1 MATSLLSKTH
11 FYHWQAQKHI
21 QMLQCRK
28 YHLLQ
33 FIRAGVYLQLH
44 SHPHPAR
51 SVIIPNSAD
60 LQRSAVA
67 RCPAPPP
74 SFTPS
79 APLTVCPALL
89 RAALLGE
96 GGRRR
101 CCCSAA
107 LMPVVTDLEYDAFV
121 MGQPPHSQQILVVY
135 VTPPL
140 QPVNTHAASDQDV
153 LEQLYRR
160 RNRHRTTPCTQVWML
175 SLHTGGR
182 LNNKST

>member
-1 MATSLLSKTH
+1 
-11 FYHWQAQKHI
+11 
-21 QMLQCRK
+21 MLWCRK
-28 YHLLQ
+28 HHLLQ
-33 FIRAGVYLQLH
+33 FIGAGVYLQPH

-60 LQRSAVA
+60 LQPSAVPG
-67 RCPAPPP
+67 CPAPP

-89 RAALLGE
+89 RAALQGE

-121 MGQPPHSQQILVVY
+121 MGQPPHSQQILVVC
-135 VTPPL
+135 VTPRL
-140 QPVNTHAASDQDV
+140 QPVNTHAASDQGV
-153 LEQLYRR
+153 LELLYRR
-160 RNRHRTTPCTQVWML
+160 RNKHRTMPCTQV
-175 SLHTGGR
+175 
-182 LNNKST
+182 